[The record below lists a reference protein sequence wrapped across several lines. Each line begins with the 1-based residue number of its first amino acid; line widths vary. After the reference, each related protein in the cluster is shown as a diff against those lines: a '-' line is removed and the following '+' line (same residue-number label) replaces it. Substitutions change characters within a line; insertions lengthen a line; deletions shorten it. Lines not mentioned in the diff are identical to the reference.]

1 MPQQNPLKYKNR
13 SSVLCSN
20 SWRIST
26 KPAGGKHPLD
36 QISTSFVMIHLALI
50 PNCFQQQP
58 SKVVEG
64 NISVASW
71 PHTCC
76 WYLIL
81 RVHAVAWP
89 NLGPFTEPV
98 PSWGMPTWTHLKYST
113 ATQIRTDLQQCYKRA
128 YTYTYIHP
136 HTSPSQSSQATPF
149 FPWINPFLMKTS
161 ILLTWHRLGHCQA
174 VSIIPLPKPSRGG
187 AHTNTVHKYK
197 TPVALATSSTAQQIH
212 ASLKISMPA
221 CRGWWSSIKEEV
233 PSTYHFPQNKT

>member
-113 ATQIRTDLQQCYKRA
+113 CYTDKNRFAAMLQKS
-128 YTYTYIHP
+128 IHI
-136 HTSPSQSSQATPF
+136 HTHTPTHIPVPVF
-149 FPWINPFLMKTS
+149 PGHTFSPWINPFLMKTS
-161 ILLTWHRLGHCQA
+161 ILLTWHRLGHYQA
-174 VSIIPLPKPSRGG
+174 VSIISLPKPSRGG
-187 AHTNTVHKYK
+187 AHTNTVHKYE

-212 ASLKISMPA
+212 ASLKKSMPA